1 MDWDEPKASPAM
13 SIDLGQDLL
22 TLSVSELQ
30 QLTLALETEL
40 VRLRAEI
47 ETKKARAAAADDF
60 FKR

>member
-1 MDWDEPKASPAM
+1 MDWDEPKAIPAR
-13 SIDLGQDLL
+13 SIDLGQDLSA
-22 TLSVSELQ
+22 LSVSELQ
-30 QLTLALETEL
+30 QLISALEIEL